1 MRMSTSSIGAGVAI
15 AVVSAGVLLA
25 ARAPEP
31 AAQQTAPAPAAVRAS
46 APKAPA
52 GAPTPVRAGASSQDH
67 NAVIAKYCAGCHNDR
82 RPAADLSLA
91 KFDVND
97 AVSHAEK
104 AEKMIVKLRAGMM
117 PPARSPR
124 PDAAVLEAL
133 TVALES
139 TLDKHAASKP
149 NPGRRTFQ
157 RLNRPE
163 YERAVEEML
172 GLKVN
177 AGDWLPLDTKSANFD
192 NIADAQALS
201 PTLLESYLNAATAIS
216 RMAVGDRTAP
226 TIDVT
231 YTNPS
236 YMSQHPWDYV
246 EGAPYGTRGGMVTTH
261 VFPADA
267 EYEFQMTFN
276 AGENARYEDID
287 ISIDGERVALVNY
300 ELAQV
305 AGADGRGQAPMRTEP
320 IFVRA
325 GQHTISAAFVR
336 RTDGPYEDL
345 IKPHGW
351 SYAGGGSGGSGITT
365 LPHLR
370 DLVVVGPFRAT
381 GVSDTPSRQR
391 VFSCRPTSPSEER
404 ACARQIA
411 TRLGSQAYRRPMTT
425 AEVDRL
431 MPFYEKVATKN
442 GFEAGVTS
450 MLETILASPYF
461 IFRIERER
469 EGRPGSSVRVAD
481 VDLASRLSYFLW
493 NTPPDQALLDL
504 ALAGKL
510 SDPRVLDQQAR
521 RMLADPRSEAL
532 GSRFAAQWLRLQ
544 DVDKVHPDPNFFP
557 NFDENLAAAMRRETV
572 MFFNHL
578 VREDRSML
586 DMYRADYT
594 FANERLAQHYGIP
607 GISGSEF
614 RKVTYTDA
622 NRRGLLGQGS
632 ILVQTSLANRTS
644 PVLRGKWVME
654 VLMGAPPPAP
664 PPNVPTLE
672 ETDGAKEGRLLTT
685 RERMEIH
692 RANPTCNAC
701 HRMMD
706 PIGLALDNY
715 DVTAQWRVRE
725 NGMPLDTKGE
735 FFDGSGVSTPA
746 ELVTALLKRPEP
758 LVRTFTENLLAYALG
773 RRAEHFD
780 QPTIRAIT
788 RSAATQDYKMS
799 AFILGVVKSD
809 AFRLKRAE
817 PVPTETATSVAQR

>member
-1 MRMSTSSIGAGVAI
+1 MRMSTSSIGAGVAM

-31 AAQQTAPAPAAVRAS
+31 TAPQTAPAPAAVRAS
-46 APKAPA
+46 APKVPA
-52 GAPTPVRAGASSQDH
+52 GAPAPVRAGASSQDH

-91 KFDVND
+91 KFDVNE

-133 TVALES
+133 TVALET

-276 AGENARYEDID
+276 AGENTRYEDVD
-287 ISIDGERVALVNY
+287 ISIDGERVSLLNY

-305 AGADGRGQAPMRTEP
+305 AAADGRGQAPMRTEP

-381 GVSDTPSRQR
+381 GVSDTPARQR
-391 VFSCRPTSPSEER
+391 IFSCRPTSPGEER
-404 ACARQIA
+404 SCARQIA

-431 MPFYEKVATKN
+431 MPFYEKVAAKN

-532 GSRFAAQWLRLQ
+532 GTRFAAQWLRLQ

-586 DMYRADYT
+586 DLYRADYT

-607 GISGSEF
+607 GIAGSEF

-672 ETDGAKEGRLLTT
+672 ETDGAREGRLLTT

-692 RANPTCNAC
+692 RSNPTCNAC

-758 LVRTFTENLLAYALG
+758 LVRTFTENLLAYGLG
-773 RRAEHFD
+773 RRAEYFD

-788 RSAATQDYKMS
+788 RAAAAQDYRMS

>member
-1 MRMSTSSIGAGVAI
+1 
-15 AVVSAGVLLA
+15 
-25 ARAPEP
+25 
-31 AAQQTAPAPAAVRAS
+31 
-46 APKAPA
+46 
-52 GAPTPVRAGASSQDH
+52 
-67 NAVIAKYCAGCHNDR
+67 
-82 RPAADLSLA
+82 
-91 KFDVND
+91 
-97 AVSHAEK
+97 
-104 AEKMIVKLRAGMM
+104 M

-133 TVALES
+133 TTALET
-139 TLDKHAASKP
+139 TLDKQAASRP

-276 AGENARYEDID
+276 AGENARYEDVD

-391 VFSCRPTSPSEER
+391 VFSCRPTSPGEER

-521 RMLADPRSEAL
+521 RMLADTRSEAL

>member
-1 MRMSTSSIGAGVAI
+1 MRMSTSSIGAGVVAV
-15 AVVSAGVLLA
+15 VVSAGVLLA

-31 AAQQTAPAPAAVRAS
+31 STQQPAPAPAAVRAS
-46 APKAPA
+46 VAKAPA

-67 NAVIAKYCAGCHNDR
+67 NAVIAKYCAGCHNER

-124 PDAAVLEAL
+124 PEPAVLEAL

-139 TLDKHAASKP
+139 TLDKHATSKP

-216 RMAVGDRTAP
+216 RLAVGDRTAP

-276 AGENARYEDID
+276 AGENTRYEDID
-287 ISIDGERVALVNY
+287 ISIDGERVSLLNY

-305 AGADGRGQAPMRTEP
+305 AAADGRGQAPMRTEP

-381 GVSDTPSRQR
+381 GVSDTPARQR
-391 VFSCRPTSPSEER
+391 VFSCRPTSP
-404 ACARQIA
+404 
-411 TRLGSQAYRRPMTT
+411 
-425 AEVDRL
+425 
-431 MPFYEKVATKN
+431 
-442 GFEAGVTS
+442 
-450 MLETILASPYF
+450 
-461 IFRIERER
+461 
-469 EGRPGSSVRVAD
+469 
-481 VDLASRLSYFLW
+481 
-493 NTPPDQALLDL
+493 
-504 ALAGKL
+504 
-510 SDPRVLDQQAR
+510 
-521 RMLADPRSEAL
+521 
-532 GSRFAAQWLRLQ
+532 
-544 DVDKVHPDPNFFP
+544 
-557 NFDENLAAAMRRETV
+557 
-572 MFFNHL
+572 
-578 VREDRSML
+578 
-586 DMYRADYT
+586 
-594 FANERLAQHYGIP
+594 
-607 GISGSEF
+607 
-614 RKVTYTDA
+614 
-622 NRRGLLGQGS
+622 
-632 ILVQTSLANRTS
+632 
-644 PVLRGKWVME
+644 
-654 VLMGAPPPAP
+654 
-664 PPNVPTLE
+664 
-672 ETDGAKEGRLLTT
+672 
-685 RERMEIH
+685 
-692 RANPTCNAC
+692 
-701 HRMMD
+701 
-706 PIGLALDNY
+706 
-715 DVTAQWRVRE
+715 
-725 NGMPLDTKGE
+725 
-735 FFDGSGVSTPA
+735 
-746 ELVTALLKRPEP
+746 
-758 LVRTFTENLLAYALG
+758 TE
-773 RRAEHFD
+773 
-780 QPTIRAIT
+780 
-788 RSAATQDYKMS
+788 
-799 AFILGVVKSD
+799 
-809 AFRLKRAE
+809 
-817 PVPTETATSVAQR
+817 

>member
-1 MRMSTSSIGAGVAI
+1 M
-15 AVVSAGVLLA
+15 
-25 ARAPEP
+25 
-31 AAQQTAPAPAAVRAS
+31 
-46 APKAPA
+46 
-52 GAPTPVRAGASSQDH
+52 
-67 NAVIAKYCAGCHNDR
+67 
-82 RPAADLSLA
+82 
-91 KFDVND
+91 ND

-124 PDAAVLEAL
+124 PEPAVLEAL
-133 TVALES
+133 TAALES
-139 TLDKHAASKP
+139 TLDKHASTKP

-216 RMAVGDRTAP
+216 RLAVGDRTAP

-276 AGENARYEDID
+276 AGENTRYEDID
-287 ISIDGERVALVNY
+287 ISIDGERVSLLNY

-305 AGADGRGQAPMRTEP
+305 AAADGRGQAPMRTEP

-381 GVSDTPSRQR
+381 GVSDTPARQR
-391 VFSCRPTSPSEER
+391 VFSCRPTSPTEER

-425 AEVDRL
+425 AEIDRL
-431 MPFYEKVATKN
+431 MPFYEKVAAKN

-450 MLETILASPYF
+450 VLETILASPYF

-510 SDPRVLDQQAR
+510 NDPRVLEQQAR
-521 RMLADPRSEAL
+521 RMLADARSDAL
-532 GSRFAAQWLRLQ
+532 GTRFAAQWLRLQ

-586 DMYRADYT
+586 DLYRADYT

-607 GISGSEF
+607 GIAGSEF
-614 RKVTYTDA
+614 RKIAYTDA

-735 FFDGSGVSTPA
+735 FFDGSGVSSPA

-758 LVRTFTENLLAYALG
+758 LVRTFTENLLAYGLG
-773 RRAEHFD
+773 RRAEYFD

-788 RSAATQDYKMS
+788 RAAAAQDYKMS

>member
-1 MRMSTSSIGAGVAI
+1 MRMSTSSIGAGVVI

-91 KFDVND
+91 RFDVND

-246 EGAPYGTRGGMVTTH
+246 EGAPYGTRGGMVMTH

-276 AGENARYEDID
+276 AGENTRYEDVD
-287 ISIDGERVALVNY
+287 ISIDGERVSLLNY

-305 AGADGRGQAPMRTEP
+305 AAADGRGQAPMRTEP

-594 FANERLAQHYGIP
+594 FANERLYGIP
-607 GISGSEF
+607 GIAGSEF

-672 ETDGAKEGRLLTT
+672 ETDGAREGRLLTT

-692 RANPTCNAC
+692 RSNPTCNAC